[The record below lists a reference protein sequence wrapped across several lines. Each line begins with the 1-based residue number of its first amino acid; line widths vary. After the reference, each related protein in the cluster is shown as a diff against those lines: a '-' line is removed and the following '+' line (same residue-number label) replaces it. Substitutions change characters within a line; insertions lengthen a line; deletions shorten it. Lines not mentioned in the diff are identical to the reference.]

1 LIDRFKSNFKK
12 FPENHA
18 EVLSVIV
25 SSNKAVI
32 KEKITGR
39 GEPIFVVV
47 VFEIQND
54 QIVRIWNVP

>member
-47 VFEIQND
+47 VF
-54 QIVRIWNVP
+54 